1 MSDMDKILSS
11 VLKSDI
17 ISTED
22 IIVDAVRDLVRDE
35 IKMYIRDKLYK
46 NPKLKEEIKKAVG
59 ELIEAKIK
67 EAYALAKIGKCGA
80 KLGLDLV
87 PEHLR
92 KEMMKELLGL
102 FEEEIGAIMEKT
114 V

>member
-11 VLKSDI
+11 VMKSDI
-17 ISTED
+17 VHTED
-22 IIVDAVRDLVRDE
+22 IILDAVRDLVRDE
-35 IKMYIRDKLYK
+35 IKMYICDKLDK
-46 NPKLKEEIKKAVG
+46 NPKLKEEMKKAVS

-67 EAYALAKIGKCGA
+67 EAYALVKIGKCSA

-92 KEMMKELLGL
+92 KVMMKELASL

-114 V
+114 I